1 MIRYRTGIRVRYR
14 DTDQMGVVYHG
25 VYLEYFETGRTELL
39 RDYGMAY
46 SSIEERGLML
56 PVLEAALQLKRPARY
71 DNLLTVHAVIR
82 ELPTAR
88 LRIEYELFCD
98 DTLLVTGHTL
108 HAFVTAQ
115 GMRPVRPPHDF
126 VELLKEHIGKGVA
139 SGK

>member
-1 MIRYRTGIRVRYR
+1 MIRYRTDIRVRYR

-46 SSIEERGLML
+46 SSIEARGLML

-71 DNLLTVHAVIR
+71 DNLLTVNAIIR
-82 ELPTAR
+82 DLPTAR
-88 LRIEYELFCD
+88 LRIDYELFCGD
-98 DTLLVTGHTL
+98 ELLVTGHTL
-108 HAFVTAQ
+108 HAFVTAE

-126 VELLKEHIGKGVA
+126 VELLKEHIGR
-139 SGK
+139 